1 MGEALVELGAEVLG
15 EALVEAGIDEAVE
28 ALTAPDA
35 PGRTSGGSGPLA
47 ALAGTGQ
54 RAARVAFFCL
64 LGLFVG
70 SAA

>member
-1 MGEALVELGAEVLG
+1 MGEGLMDLGAEVLG

-28 ALTAPDA
+28 GLAATDGRGGT
-35 PGRTSGGSGPLA
+35 PGGPGPLA
-47 ALAGTGQ
+47 ALTGAGQ

>member
-1 MGEALVELGAEVLG
+1 MDLGAEVLG

-28 ALTAPDA
+28 ALTASDVTK
-35 PGRTSGGSGPLA
+35 GTSGGPGPLA
-47 ALAGTGQ
+47 TLEGAGQ

-70 SAA
+70 SGA